1 MCVKFRPF
9 GDHTERYEKWFEKN
23 RAVYESELKVIKR
36 LRPRQEKGIEVG
48 VGSGRFS
55 QPFSIQYGLDPSKE
69 MLKIAEERNIQTI
82 LGRGEKLPFETSV
95 FDYLLIVTT
104 ICFFEDPLLALKES
118 YRVLKSDGKIIIG
131 FIDKDSLIGRE
142 YQKKKEQNV
151 FYREA
156 EFYSVN
162 EVEQMLKES
171 GFSDFQH
178 YQTIFQSVGSIEEV
192 EESEEG
198 YGRGSFVGI
207 RARK

>member
-1 MCVKFRPF
+1 MCVKFRSF